1 MHTVRWWVF
10 EGDAWQITR
19 DASGKPTGLNPA
31 VYPDFDAALSLAAKY
46 DLVYDFVLFSSPT
59 SIPTAWVTDP
69 AQRVALSD
77 GIKPLFDHYKG
88 NPHILAWEIFNEP
101 DWDINGGKIP
111 LEPVQ
116 ATVQTLAWTIHE
128 HSGAL
133 VTVGSATVDGIW
145 FWRGL
150 GLDFYSPHW
159 YDTMSEGSACA
170 RCTNVA
176 TMRDLYVLDG
186 LPIVLGEFYTGPDT
200 DALQRFRD
208 FRAKGFSGAWAWS
221 LFSDHTS
228 DKMRVDLNAAKTFVS
243 TDAGPTGDATT
254 VDPQH
259 APLRAAAG
267 RLGLAG
273 VSDDGPAG
281 ELQRGA
287 AQLDRYE
294 RHRRLRGP

>member
-1 MHTVRWWVF
+1 M
-10 EGDAWQITR
+10 
-19 DASGKPTGLNPA
+19 
-31 VYPDFDAALSLAAKY
+31 ALSIVSAKY

-186 LPIVLGEFYTGPDT
+186 LPIVLGEF
-200 DALQRFRD
+200 LR
-208 FRAKGFSGAWAWS
+208 
-221 LFSDHTS
+221 
-228 DKMRVDLNAAKTFVS
+228 
-243 TDAGPTGDATT
+243 AGPIRTRCSGFAIFGLK
-254 VDPQH
+254 
-259 APLRAAAG
+259 ASRA
-267 RLGLAG
+267 LGLVTIQRPHQRQNAG
-273 VSDDGPAG
+273 
-281 ELQRGA
+281 
-287 AQLDRYE
+287 
-294 RHRRLRGP
+294 